1 MRYRGRP
8 VTAAGW
14 RVARAAA
21 AQAAA
26 RQSLRRSLYD
36 VLELSCMACT

>member
-14 RVARAAA
+14 RVTRAA